1 MPVWFDLPEVDFA
14 NDLLVHLAEVLQGV
28 GLVGGRLNGGVKSFL
43 HTFSFDGKFY
53 LKSCSL
59 LVEN

>member
-14 NDLLVHLAEVLQGV
+14 DDLLIHLSEVLQGV
-28 GLVGGRLNGGVKSFL
+28 GLVGGRLYGVKSFL

-53 LKSCSL
+53 
-59 LVEN
+59 